1 MCGIIGYVGLGAAKP
16 RILAGLGR
24 LEHRGYDSAEI
35 AVSHRGEV
43 RVARAVGNLA
53 ALRGHAGSI
62 PEEATT
68 GIGHTRWATH
78 GRPTVE
84 NAHPLRGCDGRLAVA
99 MNGIVENFHELRLEL
114 GARGHRFR
122 SQTDAEVIAHL
133 VEEHDHGDLVEAV
146 AAACGA
152 LSGHFAFVVCHRD
165 HPHEVAGARRA
176 CPLVAGLGGEGTL
189 LSSMSAALTGMA
201 ESVVP
206 LEDGEIVRA
215 TPAGIEVYDEHGGRV
230 VRAARPIE
238 AGEEVGHDGH
248 GSFMR
253 KEIFEQPQAVRRTL
267 DGAAELPVLR
277 PSRLAGIERIII
289 VGCGTAYHAGL
300 CGAAM
305 IEEWAGL
312 PCHVQIASEWRY
324 RRRFLPPGTVVV
336 AVSQSGET
344 ADTLAA
350 AQAARADGVPVV
362 ALTNVAESQL
372 AREADELLLTRAGWE
387 AGVAATKTFT
397 AQVALL
403 AALALRLAAARGAE
417 VGAAEAALGG
427 VDGQIARFLSSDHP
441 TGEIAARLCERE
453 FFLYLGRQ
461 TGLPVALEGALKL
474 KELAYVP
481 ADAYAAGEMKH
492 GPIALLSDE
501 TPVVV
506 VATDSN
512 VYDKVI
518 SNIAEV
524 RARGASV
531 VAIASD
537 RNEEIQ
543 HHADDVIY
551 VPRVDPLLAPV
562 VAVLP
567 LQLFAHDVAARR
579 GLDVDRPRNLAKTVT
594 VE

>member
-152 LSGHFAFVVCHRD
+152 LSGHLAF
-165 HPHEVAGARRA
+165 
-176 CPLVAGLGGEGTL
+176 
-189 LSSMSAALTGMA
+189 
-201 ESVVP
+201 
-206 LEDGEIVRA
+206 
-215 TPAGIEVYDEHGGRV
+215 
-230 VRAARPIE
+230 
-238 AGEEVGHDGH
+238 
-248 GSFMR
+248 
-253 KEIFEQPQAVRRTL
+253 
-267 DGAAELPVLR
+267 
-277 PSRLAGIERIII
+277 

-579 GLDVDRPRNLAKTVT
+579 GLDVDRPRNLAKTGT
-594 VE
+594 VEGRRPP